1 MLHRKK
7 LAKDLFLHFDW
18 IGFALYS
25 GGLAVFIFGLNWGG
39 VLYVKPKS
47 FSASVWSLIG
57 VQGPVEVSKCHC
69 DDGRRCCDFVWYPA
83 RI

>member
-39 VLYVKPKS
+39 VLYAKLES
-47 FSASVWSLIG
+47 FTAHVWSLIIT
-57 VQGPVEVSKCHC
+57 QIPVEVSKCHR
-69 DDGRRCCDFVWYPA
+69 DNDRWRCNSVWHLA
-83 RI
+83 CI

>member
-18 IGFALYS
+18 IGLALFS

-39 VLYVKPKS
+39 VLYVMIKLRLPRM
-47 FSASVWSLIG
+47 VTD
-57 VQGPVEVSKCHC
+57 CHL
-69 DDGRRCCDFVWYPA
+69 DIHGGQQTL
-83 RI
+83 